1 MGGGCSVGDRP
12 LPRAPKLDEIT
23 PFQRYKIAKL
33 FGLLDKTKSGKVSA
47 RDYQLWG
54 TKAATRNN
62 VSFESDKV
70 ARWTD
75 AFNSAQNNDNLI
87 QRKIGE

>member
-1 MGGGCSVGDRP
+1 
-12 LPRAPKLDEIT
+12 
-23 PFQRYKIAKL
+23 
-33 FGLLDKTKSGKVSA
+33 LDKTKSGKISA

-75 AFNSAQNNDNLI
+75 AFNSAQNNGKEVPFTYTYPSL
-87 QRKIGE
+87 ETFVST